1 MNLNTI
7 TEVKRPTSAEQ
18 ISEWRDGYAWL
29 AGGTWLFSE
38 PQVATD
44 TLIDLES
51 LRWPALT
58 ATAQGLEI
66 AATCKIVE
74 LHDFK
79 GPAGWRAVPL
89 FRQCIDAFL
98 MSFKI
103 WNAAT
108 VGGNVCMS
116 LPAGA
121 MISLTAA
128 LEGVCTLW
136 PRGGKP
142 REVPVVDFVTGMHTN
157 VLQKGELLRSISL
170 PAAALAKRQAMRQVS
185 LTHFGRSAAL
195 IIGTAGDRGAD
206 FLLTITASTPRPV
219 QLRFA
224 KLPTAD
230 ELQRAIDQR
239 LPLADYFDDVHGSAP
254 YKQHV
259 TRYLAEQIRTELA
272 S

>member
-7 TEVKRPTSAEQ
+7 VDVKRPKSFEE
-18 ISEWRDGYAWL
+18 IEWRDGHAFL
-29 AGGTWLFSE
+29 GGGTWLFSE
-38 PQVATD
+38 PQVSTD
-44 TLIDLES
+44 TLVDLEQFG
-51 LRWPALT
+51 WPPLT
-58 ATAQGLEI
+58 VTPSGLEI

-79 GPAGWRAVPL
+79 GPPEWRAVPL
-89 FRQCIDAFL
+89 FDKCVDCFL

-108 VGGNVCMS
+108 VGGNIVMS

-136 PRGGKP
+136 PQNGKP

-157 VLQKGELLRSISL
+157 VLQKGELLRQIFL
-170 PAAALAKRQAMRQVS
+170 PAAALTKRFAMRQVS

-195 IIGTAGDRGAD
+195 IVATVEDNDYD
-206 FLLTITASTPRPV
+206 FLLTISAATPRPV
-219 QLRFA
+219 QIRFRKTPSA
-224 KLPTAD
+224 K
-230 ELQRAIDQR
+230 ELHQAIDER
-239 LPLADYFDDVHGSAP
+239 LPPDAWFNDVHGSAA
-254 YKQHV
+254 YKRHV
-259 TRYLAEQIRTELA
+259 TLYLAEQIRAEL

>member
-7 TEVKRPTSAEQ
+7 VDVKRPKSFEE
-18 ISEWRDGYAWL
+18 IEWRDGHAFL
-29 AGGTWLFSE
+29 GGGTWLFSE

-44 TLIDLES
+44 TLVDLDR
-51 LRWPALT
+51 LGWPPLT
-58 ATAQGLEI
+58 VTPSGLEI

-79 GPAGWRAVPL
+79 GPPEWRSVPL
-89 FRQCIDAFL
+89 FDKCIDCFL

-108 VGGNVCMS
+108 VGGNLVMS

-136 PRGGKP
+136 PQDRKP

-157 VLQKGELLRSISL
+157 VLQKGELLRQIFL
-170 PAAALAKRQAMRQVS
+170 PASALTKRFAMRQVS

-195 IIGTAGDRGAD
+195 IVATVEDNDYD
-206 FLLTITASTPRPV
+206 FLLTISAATPRPV
-219 QLRFA
+219 HIRFRKTPSA
-224 KLPTAD
+224 K
-230 ELQRAIDQR
+230 ELHQAIDER
-239 LPLADYFDDVHGSAP
+239 LPPDAWFNDVHGSAA
-254 YKQHV
+254 YKRHV
-259 TRYLAEQIRTELA
+259 TFYLAEQIRAEL